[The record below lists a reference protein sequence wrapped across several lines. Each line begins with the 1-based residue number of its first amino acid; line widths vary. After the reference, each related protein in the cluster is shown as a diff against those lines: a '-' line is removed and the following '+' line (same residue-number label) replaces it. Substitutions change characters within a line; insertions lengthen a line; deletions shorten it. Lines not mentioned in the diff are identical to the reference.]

1 MWNINRWLILAT
13 LPVASALAEAP
24 GPIAPATAQIQKAAE
39 QAATMTVD
47 KKTQRQAEGVAA
59 SMANTQRSLTP
70 VTDEIQKAAQ
80 RASAI
85 VIDETT
91 QGQVEDVG
99 KAMLEAQK
107 TAAEKNAQIYR
118 AAQKAAAI
126 HIDDATQRHVDDLVK
141 TVQSPEYQ
149 QKIEHYRE
157 LLLRAG
163 GVEFTPAGQTATA
176 DKASDTDALSSNARL
191 YVFISSSLPE
201 AALRRYVRDVAQL
214 KQGVLVL
221 RGFIG
226 GAHTVKPTVQFIAN
240 LLKKD
245 ATCTGFH
252 CPMYAVEVHI
262 DPIRFTRY
270 AIERVPALVFEPNE
284 SFLGYCDPTSLS
296 QATASLVVYGD
307 ARLQYALE
315 RLHEAQPAPG
325 LSSLIARLEPVPW
338 EQRAL
343 PKSLSSP

>member
-1 MWNINRWLILAT
+1 MWNIKRWLILAT
-13 LPVASALAEAP
+13 LPVASALAA
-24 GPIAPATAQIQKAAE
+24 APATADSPLE
-39 QAATMTVD
+39 Q
-47 KKTQRQAEGVAA
+47 
-59 SMANTQRSLTP
+59 
-70 VTDEIQKAAQ
+70 
-80 RASAI
+80 
-85 VIDETT
+85 
-91 QGQVEDVG
+91 
-99 KAMLEAQK
+99 
-107 TAAEKNAQIYR
+107 

-126 HIDDATQRHVDDLVK
+126 HIDDATQHHVEDLVK

-163 GVEFTPAGQTATA
+163 GVEFTPAGQTAAT
-176 DKASDTDALSSNARL
+176 DKASDADTLSSNARL
-191 YVFISSSLPE
+191 YVFISSSVPE
-201 AALRRYVRDVAQL
+201 ATLRRYVRDVAKL

-245 ATCTGFH
+245 PACQGLS
-252 CPMYAVEVHI
+252 CPLHAVEVQI
-262 DPIRFTRY
+262 DPLRFTRY
-270 AIERVPALVFEPNE
+270 AIERVPALVYEPNE

-315 RLHEAQPAPG
+315 RYYEAQPAPG

-338 EQRAL
+338 EHRAL
-343 PKSLSSP
+343 PKSPSSP